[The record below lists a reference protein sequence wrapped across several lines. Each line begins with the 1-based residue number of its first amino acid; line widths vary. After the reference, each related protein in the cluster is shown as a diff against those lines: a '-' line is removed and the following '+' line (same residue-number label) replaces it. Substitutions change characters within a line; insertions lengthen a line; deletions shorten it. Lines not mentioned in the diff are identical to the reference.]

1 MLGDR
6 EKNVL
11 EKEGGEAVGRQLDF
25 FRGDLLLVV
34 VVRLLV
40 VVVPAMIRVR

>member
-11 EKEGGEAVGRQLDF
+11 EKEGGKAVGRQLDF
-25 FRGDLLLVV
+25 FRGDLVV
-34 VVRLLV
+34 VVQLLM